1 MKNLIAVV
9 AVIILGIAVGG
20 IIVGF
25 SSTADNIGTQADA
38 LGQGLISED
47 GQWLGAIG
55 SGPEA
60 PGVPQEPDP
69 YEDMDVLD
77 TYILGDAVIGY
88 LYENGDLVVSGSG
101 SMEDYEYDKPSPL
114 ATLSNPNTSINKVII
129 KDGVTTVGDRV
140 FYNCSSLTSVTIPDS
155 VTSIGQYAFWEC
167 SSLASVTI
175 PDSVTSIGQYAFWEC
190 SSLASVTIPDSVT
203 SLGSSAFSNCSS
215 LASVTIPDS
224 VTSLGSSAF
233 SNCTSLTSITIP
245 DSVTSI
251 GEYAFGFCSSLTSIT
266 IPDSVTSLGG
276 WAFAFC
282 TSLTEVKFEGNA
294 PTYGTGI
301 FLATPTD
308 LKVYRKS
315 TATDWESTW
324 GDPSREVVTE

>member
-77 TYILGDAVIGY
+77 THTLGDAVVGT

-101 SMEDYEYDKPSPL
+101 PMKDYTSATVPF
-114 ATLSNPNTSINKVII
+114 ATLNNPNTSINKVII
-129 KDGVTTVGDRV
+129 KDGVTTVGDWV

-155 VTSIGQYAFWEC
+155 VTSIGYSAFQNCSSLTSITIPDSVTSIGYHAFSGC

-175 PDSVTSIGQYAFWEC
+175 PDSVTSIG
-190 SSLASVTIPDSVT
+190 
-203 SLGSSAFSNCSS
+203 SSAFYDC
-215 LASVTIPDS
+215 A
-224 VTSLGSSAF
+224 
-233 SNCTSLTSITIP
+233 SLTSITIP
-245 DSVTSI
+245 
-251 GEYAFGFCSSLTSIT
+251 A
-266 IPDSVTSLGG
+266 IPSDMYKD
-276 WAFAFC
+276 
-282 TSLTEVKFEGNA
+282 EVF
-294 PTYGTGI
+294 YGK
-301 FLATPTD
+301 P
-308 LKVYRKS
+308 
-315 TATDWESTW
+315 
-324 GDPSREVVTE
+324 P

>member
-38 LGQGLISED
+38 LFQGIISED

-69 YEDMDVLD
+69 YEDMGVISIDE
-77 TYILGDAVIGY
+77 LGAAVIGT

-101 SMEDYEYDKPSPL
+101 PMTDYTSAIVPFGTS
-114 ATLSNPNTSINKVII
+114 SNPNTSIKRVII
-129 KDGVTTVGDRV
+129 KDGVTTVGNWV
-140 FYNCSSLTSVTIPDS
+140 FSYCQGLTSVTIPDS
-155 VTSIGQYAFWEC
+155 VTSIGNQ
-167 SSLASVTI
+167 
-175 PDSVTSIGQYAFWEC
+175 
-190 SSLASVTIPDSVT
+190 
-203 SLGSSAFSNCSS
+203 AFSRCS
-215 LASVTIPDS
+215 
-224 VTSLGSSAF
+224 
-233 SNCTSLTSITIP
+233 SLTSITIP

-251 GEYAFGFCSSLTSIT
+251 GYEAFSNCTGLTSIT
-266 IPDSVTSLGG
+266 IPDSVTSLGSSAFDSCSSLTSVTIGDSVTSIGDGAFGCCTSLTSVVIPDSVTSIGQNAFYGCSGLTSITIGDSVTSIGG
-276 WAFAFC
+276 WAFTFC
-282 TSLTEVKFEGNA
+282 TSLTKVYFEGNA
-294 PTYGTGI
+294 PDDYGMGI

-308 LKVYRKS
+308 LTVYRKP
-315 TATDWESTW
+315 TATGWGPTW
-324 GDPSREVVTE
+324 GDPSRAVITE

>member
-129 KDGVTTVGDRV
+129 KDGVTTVGDWV

-155 VTSIGQYAFWEC
+155 VTSIGSSAFSGC

-175 PDSVTSIGQYAFWEC
+175 PDSVTSIGSQAFYKC
-190 SSLASVTIPDSVT
+190 S
-203 SLGSSAFSNCSS
+203 
-215 LASVTIPDS
+215 
-224 VTSLGSSAF
+224 
-233 SNCTSLTSITIP
+233 SLTSITIP

-251 GEYAFGFCSSLTSIT
+251 GAYTFSGCSSLTSIT
-266 IPDSVTSLGG
+266 IGDSVTRIWYS
-276 WAFAFC
+276 AFRDC
-282 TSLTEVKFEGNA
+282 SSLTEVYFEGNA
-294 PTYGTGI
+294 PDDYGTNI
-301 FLATPTD
+301 FYNTPST
-308 LKVYRKS
+308 LTVYWKS
-315 TATDWESTW
+315 GTTGWGATW
-324 GDPSREVVTE
+324 GHPARATALWED

>member
-77 TYILGDAVIGY
+77 TYTLGDAVVGT

-101 SMEDYEYDKPSPL
+101 SMKTTRVPPYLLEHP
-114 ATLSNPNTSINKVII
+114 ATRTL
-129 KDGVTTVGDRV
+129 R
-140 FYNCSSLTSVTIPDS
+140 
-155 VTSIGQYAFWEC
+155 
-167 SSLASVTI
+167 
-175 PDSVTSIGQYAFWEC
+175 
-190 SSLASVTIPDSVT
+190 
-203 SLGSSAFSNCSS
+203 
-215 LASVTIPDS
+215 
-224 VTSLGSSAF
+224 
-233 SNCTSLTSITIP
+233 
-245 DSVTSI
+245 
-251 GEYAFGFCSSLTSIT
+251 
-266 IPDSVTSLGG
+266 
-276 WAFAFC
+276 
-282 TSLTEVKFEGNA
+282 
-294 PTYGTGI
+294 
-301 FLATPTD
+301 
-308 LKVYRKS
+308 LKSYY
-315 TATDWESTW
+315 
-324 GDPSREVVTE
+324 

>member
-77 TYILGDAVIGY
+77 TYILGDAVVGT

-101 SMEDYEYDKPSPL
+101 SMEDYEYDKPSPFG
-114 ATLSNPNTSINKVII
+114 TSSNPNTSIKKVIL
-129 KDGVTTVGDRV
+129 KDGVTTVGNFA
-140 FYNCSSLTSVTIPDS
+140 FYFCKGLTSITIPDSVTSLGDGAFGYCSSLTSITIGDSVTSIGNSTFNGCSSLTSVTIPDS
-155 VTSIGQYAFWEC
+155 VTSLGDRAFQSC
-167 SSLASVTI
+167 S
-175 PDSVTSIGQYAFWEC
+175 
-190 SSLASVTIPDSVT
+190 
-203 SLGSSAFSNCSS
+203 
-215 LASVTIPDS
+215 
-224 VTSLGSSAF
+224 
-233 SNCTSLTSITIP
+233 SLTSITIP

-251 GEYAFGFCSSLTSIT
+251 GDVAFRGCFSLTS
-266 IPDSVTSLGG
+266 VY
-276 WAFAFC
+276 FQ
-282 TSLTEVKFEGNA
+282 GNA

-315 TATDWESTW
+315 AATGWGPTW
-324 GDPSREVVTE
+324 GDPSRAVITE